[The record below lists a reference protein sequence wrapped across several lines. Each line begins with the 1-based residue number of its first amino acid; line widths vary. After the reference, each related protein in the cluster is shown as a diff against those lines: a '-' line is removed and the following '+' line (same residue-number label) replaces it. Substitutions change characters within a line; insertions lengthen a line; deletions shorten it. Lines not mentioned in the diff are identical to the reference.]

1 MTTDTQWL
9 EENGSRAMAL
19 MFRALADAI
28 QKIPASKNER
38 APEDEFALD
47 AAKRAYLKTKKYFAM
62 LTGRGI
68 SSRRDEMDIAKS
80 WEMTGTLLAKYD
92 STLKPRLSAK
102 ALYWQEDGTW
112 SANCIQRADLEL
124 EALNQALSARS

>member
-1 MTTDTQWL
+1 
-9 EENGSRAMAL
+9 MAL

-47 AAKRAYLKTKKYFAM
+47 SARRAYFRTKKYFAA
-62 LTGRGI
+62 LASKGI

-80 WEMTGTLLAKYD
+80 WEMTGALLVRYD
-92 STLKPRLSAK
+92 ATLKPRLSAR
-102 ALYWQEDGTW
+102 ALYWQEDSSW
-112 SANCIQRADLEL
+112 SAENVRRADSEL
-124 EALNQALSARS
+124 ETLNQALSSRS